1 MRPPSLAPPGRSLG
15 SSFPPLAVGSSAPPG
30 RGLEGS
36 GRRCPR
42 PGGSL
47 GGGTLRPA
55 APPPPRP
62 PPALLPGGIIEPR
75 RGAQPWLR
83 RLGRDVETRR
93 PRAAHQ
99 PRHRAPRLCPLRR
112 PPARRPPAASW
123 SARRPRAGSRCRCC
137 CSPASRCWRPQ
148 VGARGAGREGGDAR
162 GPRPYFSVS
171 PTTQPRAPG
180 SSEAAGDSEP
190 VRPSRRAPGL
200 RRPRRRSLP
209 RPPLLAQG
217 LIPSL
222 VCGAWFTDRTPLKC
236 LPPRPPHTHLAHP
249 PARPGRGAGR
259 GRGSA
264 TPLLPASP
272 LGVALLAPGVPL
284 ASLFSLRPPSLLGKG

>member
-1 MRPPSLAPPGRSLG
+1 MAA
-15 SSFPPLAVGSSAPPG
+15 AVPDPEAAWG
-30 RGLEGS
+30 
-36 GRRCPR
+36 
-42 PGGSL
+42 
-47 GGGTLRPA
+47 GGGTRRPA

-222 VCGAWFTDRTPLKC
+222 VCGAWFTDRTPLKY

-284 ASLFSLRPPSLLGKG
+284 AYLFSLRPPSLLGKG